1 MAWRYARWTAEH
13 ALPIGVAE
21 RRDVGTPVR
30 AGDVVGAGATAGN
43 AVRLAGARRLG
54 IAAADLARVLRVSVG
69 SEVVRGTVL
78 ARTGRRFARTLSAPT
93 DGRLMH
99 LTADGDLYFAPAA
112 ARWIVRSTLDGEVVR
127 SDDACVAVAGAAW
140 GLSGLA
146 AYGPDAVGEL
156 ALGVDAPTD
165 ELQPSR
171 LDVRLGGRILVGG
184 ARIAAE
190 AITRAHACAIA
201 GLVAGAAPAAGLRVV
216 YGNAIT
222 AAGSA
227 TRDDSPTVLCLVGF
241 GTAPLPRE
249 VFAPLA
255 ALAGSR
261 AAIHAS
267 SARLFVFAP
276 ADAGDFAQ
284 DAPDLTLASD
294 YGAVRPLANGRATAG
309 EARFASEVTAEAL
322 RCGGEVIPTANVMP
336 FDAER

>member
-1 MAWRYARWTAEH
+1 M
-13 ALPIGVAE
+13 
-21 RRDVGTPVR
+21 
-30 AGDVVGAGATAGN
+30 
-43 AVRLAGARRLG
+43 
-54 IAAADLARVLRVSVG
+54 
-69 SEVVRGTVL
+69 
-78 ARTGRRFARTLSAPT
+78 
-93 DGRLMH
+93 
-99 LTADGDLYFAPAA
+99 
-112 ARWIVRSTLDGEVVR
+112 
-127 SDDACVAVAGAAW
+127 
-140 GLSGLA
+140 
-146 AYGPDAVGEL
+146 
-156 ALGVDAPTD
+156 
-165 ELQPSR
+165 
-171 LDVRLGGRILVGG
+171 
-184 ARIAAE
+184 
-190 AITRAHACAIA
+190 
-201 GLVAGAAPAAGLRVV
+201 